1 MARFSNFPYPFARMN
16 RTASLIA
23 IHLFGCLT
31 FLALPYIFVEDGFS
45 KLSEL
50 AYNPHEQRNVLSYLL
65 TIAFFYTNYF
75 ILIPRFFFGKN
86 YVIYGLSVLACFFV
100 IEQTL
105 AGVNRR
111 GIMPPSRSQP
121 PPERMEQRPP
131 FEMGNRPP
139 MPPTGFP
146 RPGSQQ
152 PGLPPEISQTFF
164 LFLIGFLLSLAIRVN
179 NRWRETEREKLN
191 TELSYLKAQINPHF
205 LFNTLNS
212 IYSLALEQS
221 DRTAEAIT
229 RLSSLMR
236 YVIQDAAVKQV
247 PLAKEFEYISHYVA
261 LQKLRLDETVQIDFS
276 IIGSPNGQQIAPLIL
291 ISFIEN
297 AFKYGVNPSEDSL
310 IEINLTIHESELHC
324 HVFNKKVRISQD
336 TVTTSGIG
344 LTNTKS
350 RLALVYSNR
359 HRLQISNQPN
369 DFTVDLYLTLT

>member
-1 MARFSNFPYPFARMN
+1 MN
-16 RTASLIA
+16 KKVSLIA

-31 FLALPYIFVEDGFS
+31 FLALPYIIDDDGLS
-45 KLSEL
+45 KVAEL
-50 AYNPHEQRNVLSYLL
+50 AYNPHEQRNLLSYLL
-65 TIAFFYTNYF
+65 TIAFFYTNFYV
-75 ILIPRFFFGKN
+75 LIPQFFFARN
-86 YVIYGLSVLACFFV
+86 YIVYSLTVLGCFLI

-105 AGVNRR
+105 TSINRR
-111 GIMPPSRSQP
+111 GLSLKPQRQEQLPPPPPDQLGYQP
-121 PPERMEQRPP
+121 PFNP
-131 FEMGNRPP
+131 GGRPP
-139 MPPTGFP
+139 MPPNGFP
-146 RPGSQQ
+146 QPRQSQQ

-247 PLAKEFEYISHYVA
+247 PLAKELEYISHYVA
-261 LQKLRLDETVQIDFS
+261 LQKIRLDETVQIDFS
-276 IIGSPNGQQIAPLIL
+276 ISGQPNGHQIAPLIL

-297 AFKYGVNPSEDSL
+297 AFKYGVNPSDDSHIQISL
-310 IEINLTIHESELHC
+310 SVQANELHC

-344 LTNTKS
+344 LANTQA
-350 RLALVYSNR
+350 RLQLVYPKQ
-359 HRLQISNQPN
+359 HQLQINDQPA